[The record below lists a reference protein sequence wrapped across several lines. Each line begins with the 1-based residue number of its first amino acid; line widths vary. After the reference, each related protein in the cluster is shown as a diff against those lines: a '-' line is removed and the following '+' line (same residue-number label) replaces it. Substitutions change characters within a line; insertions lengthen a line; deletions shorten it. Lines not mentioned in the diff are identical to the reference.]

1 VALIREFHN
10 RQVSGSTPLAAVP
23 VSLFRIISIIHSPPF
38 SISNCLIVSARQL
51 PPESITLA
59 TPYARDAASGTGEI
73 HWISAEVVSA
83 AAWLR
88 GVPRD
93 DEDEE
98 DEEEDK
104 KHDDEDEEDED
115 DDGEGYSE

>member
-1 VALIREFHN
+1 LALISQFHN
-10 RQVSGSTPLAAVP
+10 RQVSGSTPLAAVS
-23 VSLFRIISIIHSPPF
+23 VSLFRIISIIHSSPF
-38 SISNCLIVSARQL
+38 SISNCLIASARQL
-51 PPESITLA
+51 PPESTTLA

-73 HWISAEVVSA
+73 HSMSAGVVSA

-88 GVPRD
+88 GIPKD
-93 DEDEE
+93 DEDE

-104 KHDDEDEEDED
+104 KHDDEDEEGED